1 MRNARILSPLVVL
14 LFLSFHQ
21 LNAQNQRD
29 IDSVHQLLDRYT
41 ELEESM
47 DMMGQAQLMSPDRV
61 WIGPGSGRTTDQAKN
76 MDIQAAQFANNQAA
90 MGGLKWFV
98 DDRDRLVN
106 FFGGGRVA
114 VASFFRYMTYIVP
127 ADAPQEMADALAAT
141 QPVAMTLVLEK
152 SDGEWKIVHTHVSDL
167 IPPPGA

>member
-61 WIGPGSGRTTDQAKN
+61 WI
-76 MDIQAAQFANNQAA
+76 
-90 MGGLKWFV
+90 
-98 DDRDRLVN
+98 
-106 FFGGGRVA
+106 
-114 VASFFRYMTYIVP
+114 
-127 ADAPQEMADALAAT
+127 
-141 QPVAMTLVLEK
+141 
-152 SDGEWKIVHTHVSDL
+152 
-167 IPPPGA
+167 